1 MREDETTIGP
11 LRGEAAEA
19 LRALMAPPGDDTYWD
34 SLHADI
40 MSRLSETE
48 GQAWWAVLSRWA
60 RPALAAAAVTMLIA
74 GAAVYSLDADPV
86 QPVEYADII
95 GAQPQVPVQTAQ
107 YSTPGSVREAT
118 FQFVMSSNGGRT
130 P

>member
-1 MREDETTIGP
+1 MTENESNIGP
-11 LRGEAAEA
+11 LRGEAAET
-19 LRALMAPPGDDTYWD
+19 LRALMAPPGDDRYWD
-34 SLHADI
+34 ALHASI
-40 MSRLSETE
+40 ISRLGESE
-48 GQAWWAVLSRWA
+48 GQAWWVVLSRWA
-60 RPALAAAAVTMLIA
+60 RPALAAAAVAVLIA

-107 YSTPGSVREAT
+107 FSTPGSVREAT